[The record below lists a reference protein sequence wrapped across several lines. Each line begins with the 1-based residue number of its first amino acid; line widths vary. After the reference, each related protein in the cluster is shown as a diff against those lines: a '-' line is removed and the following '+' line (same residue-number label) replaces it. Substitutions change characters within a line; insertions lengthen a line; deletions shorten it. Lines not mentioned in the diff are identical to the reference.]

1 MSSLKLLDKTVAM
14 CYILNEIRN
23 VQSGEKMGVIYKVK
37 TEIKNF
43 ILEQKKKQPVLSCR
57 GLAALVQEKF
67 QIKVSKSSIN
77 SLIKEAGLSMPVGRR
92 RKKRRKLL
100 EVLPKIQEEIKLL
113 TQAISKTEEPVSKTE
128 EPVTEEPVE
137 VKSEEPKEIE
147 CSGAILLKAA
157 AYLIGGTYYING
169 VIKRGLTQQ
178 GEDSLAKIESLLW
191 SLLDKKLSQEGI
203 LSYLTELQSAMAIKL
218 DTFQILSTIMQEVRG
233 IKATL
238 LDGGIFYLDGQLHTV
253 WSTPQIP
260 YDFNTT
266 MYNIKSY
273 INKYFYKDTPFLL
286 GMAPGYDT
294 PTPEFF
300 NFILSFEAK
309 EKIISKLTLYGNKF
323 EGLEEIPFSQSK
335 RRFFIFGL
343 WPWQFVDY
351 RKVKKLGE
359 FRPFYFEALKKN
371 FFIAD
376 IELELSQPNTNQLV
390 TLKGFAIKTSLTEK
404 TRLIILSNLTQQEL
418 MPERWLTTYL
428 NHWPNLEETFKD
440 FSRKL
445 ELFTYTASSQVAIS
459 IKSLNLNK
467 EAPSD
472 IKTLLDNYL
481 EALDLY
487 ARWHFFPFE
496 YENQDFST
504 MKERFYN
511 LKGILKKEKDYILV
525 TFLLPANYPYLAH
538 LQYALRRMNEREIIF
553 GDSKRLWL
561 DIASAFLS

>member
-1 MSSLKLLDKTVAM
+1 MSSLELLDKTVVM
-14 CYILNEIRN
+14 CYILDEIRN

-43 ILEQKKKQPVLSCR
+43 LLEQKKNQPVLSCR
-57 GLAALVQEKF
+57 RLAALAQEKF

-77 SLIKEAGLSMPVGRR
+77 SIIKEAGLSMPVGRR
-92 RKKRRKLL
+92 RKKRRRLL
-100 EVLPKIQEEIKLL
+100 EIPPKIQEEIKLL
-113 TQAISKTEEPVSKTE
+113 TQAISKAEEPVSKTE

-137 VKSEEPKEIE
+137 VKSEEPKELE
-147 CSGAILLKAA
+147 CTGAILLKAA
-157 AYLIGGTYYING
+157 DYLIGGTYYINEA
-169 VIKRGLTQQ
+169 IKKGLTQQ
-178 GEDSLAKIESLLW
+178 EEDSLAKIESLLW
-191 SLLDKKLSQEGI
+191 SLVDKKLSQEGI
-203 LSYLTELQSAMAIKL
+203 LSYLTELQSVMTTKL
-218 DTFQILSTIMQEVRG
+218 DTFQILSTLMQEVRG

-253 WSTPQIP
+253 WSTLHIP

-266 MYNIKSY
+266 IYNIKSY

-286 GMAPGYDT
+286 CMAPGYDT

-309 EKIISKLTLYGNKF
+309 EKTISKLTLYGNKF

-371 FFIAD
+371 FYIAD

-390 TLKGFAIKTSLTEK
+390 TLKGFAVKTSLTEK
-404 TRLIILSNLTQQEL
+404 TRLIILSSLTQQEL
-418 MPERWLTTYL
+418 MPESWLTTYL

-459 IKSLNLNK
+459 IKSLNLNR

-487 ARWHFFPFE
+487 TRWHFLPFE

-525 TFLLPANYPYLAH
+525 SFLPPANYRYLAH
-538 LQYALRRMNEREIIF
+538 LQYALRRINEREIVF
-553 GDSKRLWL
+553 RDSKRLWL
-561 DIASAFLS
+561 DIASAFLP

>member
-1 MSSLKLLDKTVAM
+1 
-14 CYILNEIRN
+14 
-23 VQSGEKMGVIYKVK
+23 MGVIYKVK

-43 ILEQKKKQPVLSCR
+43 ILEQKKNQPVLSCR
-57 GLAALVQEKF
+57 GLAALAQEKF

-77 SLIKEAGLSMPVGRR
+77 SLIKESGLSMPVGRR
-92 RKKRRKLL
+92 RKKRRRPL
-100 EVLPKIQEEIKLL
+100 EIPPKIQEEIKLL
-113 TQAISKTEEPVSKTE
+113 TQAISKTEEPV
-128 EPVTEEPVE
+128 E
-137 VKSEEPKEIE
+137 VKLEEPKEIE
-147 CSGAILLKAA
+147 CTGAILLKAA
-157 AYLIGGTYYING
+157 DYLIGGSHYINEA
-169 VIKRGLTQQ
+169 INRGLARQE
-178 GEDSLAKIESLLW
+178 EDSLAKIESLLW
-191 SLLDKKLSQEGI
+191 SLVDNKLSQSQGGI
-203 LSYLTELQSAMAIKL
+203 LLYLNELQSIMATKL

-238 LDGGIFYLDGQLHTV
+238 LDGGTFYLDGQLHTV
-253 WSTPQIP
+253 WSTLQIP

-266 MYNIKSY
+266 IYNIKSY

-300 NFILSFEAK
+300 NFILSFTAK
-309 EKIISKLTLYGNKF
+309 EKIITKLTLYGNKF
-323 EGLEEIPFSQSK
+323 EELEEIPFSQSK

-371 FFIAD
+371 FYITD
-376 IELELSQPNTNQLV
+376 IELELSQPNTNQVV

-404 TRLIILSNLTQQEL
+404 TRLIILSNLTQQQV
-418 MPERWLTTYL
+418 MPEKWLTTYL

-467 EAPSD
+467 EAPYD
-472 IKTLLDNYL
+472 IKTLLDSYL
-481 EALDLY
+481 GALDLY

-525 TFLLPANYPYLAH
+525 SFLPPADYRYLAQ

-553 GDSKRLWL
+553 GDSKRLWI
-561 DIASAFLS
+561 DIASAFLP

>member
-1 MSSLKLLDKTVAM
+1 
-14 CYILNEIRN
+14 
-23 VQSGEKMGVIYKVK
+23 MGVIYKLRP
-37 TEIKNF
+37 EIKNF
-43 ILEQKKKQPVLSCR
+43 ILEEKKANSLLSCR
-57 GLAALVQEKF
+57 GLAILIENKF
-67 QIKVSKSSIN
+67 QVKISKSSIN
-77 SLIKEAGLSMPVGRR
+77 ALFKEVGLSMPVGRR
-92 RKKRRKLL
+92 SKKKKTRIPQKEIFPSEKLPL
-100 EVLPKIQEEIKLL
+100 EEASPLALPAPEAPPPE
-113 TQAISKTEEPVSKTE
+113 AP
-128 EPVTEEPVE
+128 PPE
-137 VKSEEPKEIE
+137 VPLPEEPKETPIPEVQIE
-147 CSGAILLKAA
+147 PSLEIQPASGIILLKAA
-157 AYLIGGTYYING
+157 DYLIRGSYYISEA
-169 VIKRGLTQQ
+169 IKTRLGRDESDLLT
-178 GEDSLAKIESLLW
+178 KIESLIYTPF
-191 SLLDKKLSQEGI
+191 SELSGQ
-203 LSYLTELQSAMAIKL
+203 LQTYLNELQSVMATKL

-238 LDGGIFYLDGQLHTV
+238 LDGGTFYLDGQLHTV

-260 YDFNTT
+260 YDFNATI
-266 MYNIKSY
+266 YNIKSY
-273 INKYFYKDTPFLL
+273 INKYFYKDVPFLL

-309 EKIISKLTLYGNKF
+309 EKTISKLTLYGNKL
-323 EGLEEIPFSQSK
+323 EELEEIPFSRSK

-359 FRPFYFEALKKN
+359 FRPFYFAALKKN
-371 FFIAD
+371 FYIAD

-404 TRLIILSNLTQQEL
+404 TRLIILSSLTQQEV
-418 MPERWLTTYL
+418 MPESWLTTYL

-445 ELFTYTASSQVAIS
+445 ELFTYTASSQVS
-459 IKSLNLNK
+459 LSLKSLNLNR

-472 IKTLLDNYL
+472 IKTLFYSYL

-487 ARWHFFPFE
+487 TRWHFLPFE

-525 TFLLPANYPYLAH
+525 TFSPPANYRYLAH
-538 LQYALRRMNEREIIF
+538 LQYALRRINEREIVF
-553 GDSKRLWL
+553 RDSKRLWL
-561 DIASAFLS
+561 DIASAFLP

>member
-1 MSSLKLLDKTVAM
+1 MSSLELLDKIAVV
-14 CYILNEIRN
+14 CYILDEIRN
-23 VQSGEKMGVIYKVK
+23 VQSGEKMGVIYKVN

-43 ILEQKKKQPVLSCR
+43 ILEQKKNQPVLSCR
-57 GLAALVQEKF
+57 GLAALAQEKF

-77 SLIKEAGLSMPVGRR
+77 SIIKEAGLSMPVGRR
-92 RKKRRKLL
+92 RKKKRRLL
-100 EVLPKIQEEIKLL
+100 EVPPKIQEEIKLL
-113 TQAISKTEEPVSKTE
+113 TQAISKTEEPV
-128 EPVTEEPVE
+128 TEEPVE
-137 VKSEEPKEIE
+137 VKLEEPKETE
-147 CSGAILLKAA
+147 CSGAILLKAVDC
-157 AYLIGGTYYING
+157 LIGGSYYING
-169 VIKRGLTQQ
+169 EIKKGVAKQE
-178 GEDSLAKIESLLW
+178 EDSLAKIESLLW
-191 SLLDKKLSQEGI
+191 SLVDEKSSRENI
-203 LSYLTELQSAMAIKL
+203 LSYLTELQSVMATKL
-218 DTFQILSTIMQEVRG
+218 DTSQILSTIMQEVRG

-238 LDGGIFYLDGQLHTV
+238 LDGGTFYLDGQLHTV

-260 YDFNTT
+260 YDFNATI
-266 MYNIKSY
+266 YNIKSY
-273 INKYFYKDTPFLL
+273 INKYFYKDMPFLL

-309 EKIISKLTLYGNKF
+309 EKTISKLTLYGNKL
-323 EGLEEIPFSQSK
+323 EELEEIPFSRSK

-359 FRPFYFEALKKN
+359 FGPFYFAALKKN
-371 FFIAD
+371 FYIAD

-404 TRLIILSNLTQQEL
+404 TRLIILSSLTQQEV
-418 MPERWLTTYL
+418 MPESWLTTYL

-487 ARWHFFPFE
+487 ARWYFFPFE

-511 LKGILKKEKDYILV
+511 LKGVLKKEKDYILV